1 VTEIS
6 INKKEDLLLISM
18 ANNDI
23 ALLYLNE
30 IIPQISDI
38 IK

>member
-1 VTEIS
+1 
-6 INKKEDLLLISM
+6 M

-30 IIPQISDI
+30 IIPQISDM
-38 IK
+38 IKESA